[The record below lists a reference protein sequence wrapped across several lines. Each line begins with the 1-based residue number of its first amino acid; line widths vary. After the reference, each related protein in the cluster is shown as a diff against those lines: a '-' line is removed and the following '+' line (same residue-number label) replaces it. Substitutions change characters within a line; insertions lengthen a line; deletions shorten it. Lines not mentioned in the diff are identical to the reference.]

1 MRVVFLQYLTE
12 LFSFLLVLFLF
23 FEKKRQNVNSR
34 SVFNLGI
41 CLMNL
46 QFKSVDF
53 LF

>member
-1 MRVVFLQYLTE
+1 MRVVFLQYLAD
-12 LFSFLLVLFLF
+12 LFSFLLALFWF
-23 FEKKRQNVNSR
+23 SEKKRQNVNSR

-46 QFKSVDF
+46 QFKSIDF